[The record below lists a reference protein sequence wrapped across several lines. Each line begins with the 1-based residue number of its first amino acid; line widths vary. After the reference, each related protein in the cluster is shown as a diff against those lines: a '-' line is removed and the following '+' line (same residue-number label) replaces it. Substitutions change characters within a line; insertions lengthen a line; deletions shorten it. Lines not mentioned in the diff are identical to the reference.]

1 MAHMIHYLAYGSNLH
16 PLRLI
21 ERIPSAMLIGTV
33 NMPGRE
39 LTFHKR
45 SYVDG
50 SGKCTFFENATAH
63 MYGALF
69 ALDSKDESVLDRIEG
84 LGQGYKKQLVKCPL
98 GETTY
103 EAFTYVATRSHIDKE
118 LSPYVWYKEI
128 VLAGA
133 RYHGFP
139 QDYID
144 GIKAVDAIQDPNSA
158 RRTTKENLL
167 VTLRGI

>member
-1 MAHMIHYLAYGSNLH
+1 MIHYLAYGSNLH
-16 PLRLI
+16 PLRLT
-21 ERIPSAMLIGTV
+21 ERIPSAMLIGTID
-33 NMPGRE
+33 MPGRE

-45 SYVDG
+45 SFVDG
-50 SGKCTFFENATAH
+50 TGKCTIIESAASH

-69 ALDSKDESVLDRIEG
+69 SLNPKDESVLDRIEG
-84 LGQGYKKQLVKCPL
+84 LGQGYKKQLVRCPL

-103 EAFTYVATRSHIDKE
+103 EAFTYVATKSHIDEK
-118 LSPYVWYKEI
+118 LSPYTWYKEI

-144 GIKAVDAIQDPNSA
+144 SIKAVEAIQDPDHA
-158 RRTTKENLL
+158 RRTTNENILM
-167 VTLRGI
+167 TLRGT